1 MGYGGRPATDLS
13 DVVRIGVQQGPQGG
27 VAMDGGA
34 LPKLS
39 EAQAA
44 ALHGAPPASAAAM
57 QTSYRTVAH
66 TAELQE
72 KLGLP
77 LGVILQPLASTPPLI
92 RAPPG
97 AGHEHSLVTR
107 CTQCRGY
114 LNPGVE
120 MHEHV
125 GKWTCNL

>member
-13 DVVRIGVQQGPQGG
+13 GVVRIAVQQGPQGG
-27 VAMDGGA
+27 VAMDGSA
-34 LPKLS
+34 LPRLTES
-39 EAQAA
+39 QAA
-44 ALHGAPPASAAAM
+44 ALHDPPPASAAAL
-57 QTSYRTVAH
+57 QTSFRTVAH
-66 TAELQE
+66 TAELQA

-97 AGHEHSLVTR
+97 AGPEHSLVTR
-107 CTQCRGY
+107 CRQCRGY
-114 LNPGVE
+114 LNPGAE